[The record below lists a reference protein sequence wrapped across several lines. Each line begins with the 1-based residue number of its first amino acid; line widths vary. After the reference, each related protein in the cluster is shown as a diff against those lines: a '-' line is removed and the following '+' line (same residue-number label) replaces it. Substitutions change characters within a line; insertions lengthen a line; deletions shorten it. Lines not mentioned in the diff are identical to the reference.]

1 MGRIFRWNR
10 PVRMIKMGHCVEG
23 NMISKTSSV
32 LGCIIVLLG
41 IMTATGPA
49 HGFRCDGK
57 IVTEGDY
64 AYDVLAKCGEPDYV
78 DTWEEERMRRGF
90 HGPLEPQKKT
100 DQEPYRRPAL
110 VKEQVIVEVWTY
122 NLGRQRL
129 TRYLRFENGRL
140 VEITTGDY
148 GY

>member
-1 MGRIFRWNR
+1 
-10 PVRMIKMGHCVEG
+10 MIKIEKRLEG
-23 NMISKTSSV
+23 KMSRKTSS
-32 LGCIIVLLG
+32 LLG
-41 IMTATGPA
+41 GLIILLGVMAAAGSA
-49 HGFRCDGK
+49 QGFRCDGK

-78 DTWEEERMRRGF
+78 NTWEEERVRRGF
-90 HGPLEPQKKT
+90 HGPLEPQKKR
-100 DQEPYRRPAL
+100 DQEPYRQPAL
-110 VKEQVIVEVWTY
+110 VREQVIVEVWTY

>member
-1 MGRIFRWNR
+1 
-10 PVRMIKMGHCVEG
+10 MIRKRNSAFV
-23 NMISKTSSV
+23 SV
-32 LGCIIVLLG
+32 LFFLGTII
-41 IMTATGPA
+41 ASSPA
-49 HGFRCDGK
+49 HGFRCNGR

-64 AYDVLAKCGEPDYV
+64 SYDVLSRCGEPDHV
-78 DTWEEERMRRGF
+78 EAWEEERISRDFYR
-90 HGPLEPQKKT
+90 PLEPHRRR
-100 DQEPYRRPAL
+100 DNELYREPFL
-110 VKEQVIVEVWTY
+110 VKEHVLIEVWTY

>member
-1 MGRIFRWNR
+1 MTR
-10 PVRMIKMGHCVEG
+10 
-23 NMISKTSSV
+23 KTSA
-32 LGCIIVLLG
+32 LLG
-41 IMTATGPA
+41 GVIILFGIMAAAGSA

-57 IVTEGDY
+57 IVTEGDH

-78 DTWEEERMRRGF
+78 DAWEQERSRRDF
-90 HGPLEPQKKT
+90 HRPLEPQKQR
-100 DQEPYRRPAL
+100 DHEPYREPSL
-110 VKEQVIVEVWTY
+110 VKEQVLVEVWTY

>member
-1 MGRIFRWNR
+1 
-10 PVRMIKMGHCVEG
+10 MI
-23 NMISKTSSV
+23 IKTNCA
-32 LGCIIVLLG
+32 LGFMIVLLV
-41 IMTATGPA
+41 IMTPTGPA

-64 AYDVLAKCGEPDYV
+64 SYDVLAKCGEPDYV
-78 DTWEEERMRRGF
+78 DAWEEERSRRDF
-90 HGPLEPQKKT
+90 HRPLEPQKKR
-100 DQEPYRRPAL
+100 DHEPYREPSL
-110 VKEQVIVEVWTY
+110 VREQVIVEVWTY